1 MNRRT
6 FPSYWKFVNTFC
18 FVETGTFGKEVFGV
32 KNEDNLR
39 KMLQQQYFRSRNWKD
54 ESSQFGALPGDPVVR
69 RAQRVAM
76 SHQQHEILSQLQAD
90 MIVELGEKMIV
101 TPNALS
107 LLTRCLQIAISPRL
121 LFPEADF
128 GGPIEWLRDKVAED
142 PHTVIFCP
150 FKAGLSVM
158 EDALIK
164 DNYPPEDIFELK
176 GGTSPEDINSR
187 VAAWKKCKG
196 VMLCT
201 IDFAQSFDLDTTDT
215 AYMLGFDW
223 DPNDNYQ
230 AEGRLRRL
238 DSALKSPCL
247 VRYIIPERSEYE
259 LVKEVVNGKL
269 INTQQFLQGYLSA
282 HQKMVDAPQVF
293 EI

>member
-1 MNRRT
+1 
-6 FPSYWKFVNTFC
+6 
-18 FVETGTFGKEVFGV
+18 
-32 KNEDNLR
+32 
-39 KMLQQQYFRSRNWKD
+39 
-54 ESSQFGALPGDPVVR
+54 
-69 RAQRVAM
+69 M
-76 SHQQHEILSQLQAD
+76 SKQQHEILNQLQAD

-101 TPNALS
+101 TPNALA
-107 LLTRCLQIAISPRL
+107 LLTRCLQIAVSPRL
-121 LFPEADF
+121 LFPEADL
-128 GGPIEWLRDKVAED
+128 GGPIEWLRDRVAED

-158 EDALIK
+158 EDALIR
-164 DNYPPEDIFELK
+164 DNYPPKEIFELK
-176 GGTSPEDINSR
+176 GGTSPEDINER
-187 VAAWKKCKG
+187 VAAWKACRG

-247 VRYIIPERSEYE
+247 VRYIVPQRSDYE
-259 LVKEVVNGKL
+259 LVEAVVDGKL
-269 INTQQFLQGYLSA
+269 INTQSFLKGYLSA
-282 HQKMVDAPQVF
+282 HQKLIDAPQVF